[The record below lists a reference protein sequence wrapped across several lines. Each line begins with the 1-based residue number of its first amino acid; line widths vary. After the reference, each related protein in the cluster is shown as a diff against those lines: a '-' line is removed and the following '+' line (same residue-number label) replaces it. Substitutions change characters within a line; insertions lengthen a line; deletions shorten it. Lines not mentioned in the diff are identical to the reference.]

1 MTTETT
7 QPGNTPSGEKA
18 ESSHAT
24 PTTSLVGNIQ
34 ERVNRA
40 EEAHKTVKKYTLGTM
55 AIAIVPLP
63 LVDLAAVT
71 AIQVKMVHSIANH
84 YEVPFSENVVKS
96 LIAALTGGA
105 LSATTATPIASF
117 VKVIPII
124 GHVAGFVGSAVMF
137 GATSYA
143 IGRIFIEHFKSG
155 GTFLDFDPEKMKAHF
170 QELFKEGQSLAMAS

>member
-7 QPGNTPSGEKA
+7 PTGT
-18 ESSHAT
+18 ESSHIDK
-24 PTTSLVGNIQ
+24 TTTLSLEGKLQ

-40 EEAHKTVKKYTLGTM
+40 EEAHKTVKKYVLGTM
-55 AIAIVPLP
+55 ALAVVPLP

-71 AIQVKMVHSIANH
+71 AVQVKMVHSIANQ

-105 LSATTATPIASF
+105 LTFTTATPIASL
-117 VKVIPII
+117 VKVVPFI
-124 GHVAGFVGSAVMF
+124 GQVAGFIGCAVMF

-143 IGRIFIEHFKSG
+143 IGRVFIEHFESG
-155 GTFLDFDPEKMKAHF
+155 GTFLDFDHEKMKVHF
-170 QELFKEGQSLAMAS
+170 QELFEEGQKLATASK